1 MKGMIKFYN
10 KDKGFGFVVGENN
23 QDYYFNQKVIPFGH
37 IPTSGDMIEFEV
49 SDKPTS
55 NKHKEPTIAKMTMTG
70 EQATDNK
77 AIQPFRKTNHYRDNR
92 ITCPHCYKKITPKI
106 YYLNQAPYRS
116 YCPFCGEM
124 VKDFQGAKPQ
134 IEFILF
140 LLAIP
145 FVILSIY
152 LIANPKALLQDLI
165 GTSLLVVPFILF
177 GLVIF
182 FAKKYNRKPH

>member
-70 EQATDNK
+70 EQAAGMNN
-77 AIQPFRKTNHYRDNR
+77 TNNDNR
-92 ITCPHCYKKITPKI
+92 VECPHCHKRIMPRLVTYAGRADRSLCPLCGSVIAEFVQENHPLKISKWV
-106 YYLNQAPYRS
+106 LA
-116 YCPFCGEM
+116 
-124 VKDFQGAKPQ
+124 
-134 IEFILF
+134 FIVFALVIAMF
-140 LLAIP
+140 LT
-145 FVILSIY
+145 
-152 LIANPKALLQDLI
+152 
-165 GTSLLVVPFILF
+165 GTSGVGSLIPMLL
-177 GLVIF
+177 IF
-182 FAKKYNRKPH
+182 LGIAYWSVNKPWAKNKIKVKN